1 LSLSKTDQS
10 ATDTDGGL
18 AGVRLADLVRRS
30 DRAGVRLGHVL
41 LSRVKCDRFH
51 RDGAMLPKILRSIG
65 IYT

>member
-10 ATDTDGGL
+10 ATDSDDGL
-18 AGVRLADLVRRS
+18 PTGVLPISLVEAIGRG
-30 DRAGVRLGHVL
+30 ARLGHIL